1 MNEQRKRLHHDLKTD
16 PLTFSASAEGVKP
29 WEVRKNDRDFQ
40 EGDTVTLHETQST
53 GQEMAEGAPLQYTG
67 RTVHGIITWVLHGP
81 QYGLEDGWCIFTMAA
96 GFADSSEEIEARL
109 QYNLENSCPH
119 CGGSG
124 HKDDCQ
130 EKNVPHASLEV
141 MGNIQ
146 IDEGGELQTYYKALV
161 ITFKNTDEIRAAID
175 VGECTFGFKE

>member
-1 MNEQRKRLHHDLKTD
+1 RKPYVAQYSIRALMARYGISRSALVKRIIHIREQRHQDREVGGMNEQRKRLHHDLKTD

-124 HKDDCQ
+124 HK
-130 EKNVPHASLEV
+130 
-141 MGNIQ
+141 
-146 IDEGGELQTYYKALV
+146 
-161 ITFKNTDEIRAAID
+161 
-175 VGECTFGFKE
+175 